1 MLFWGIHL
9 ERLGRQASGESWFH
23 ASGRTEVELEGVVIR
38 LREASSFLPG
48 GIFRVSGARQNP
60 EALRGC
66 LVAVDRMPENS
77 MPGDHMKLSG
87 GWT

>member
-1 MLFWGIHL
+1 MLTAGVGCWMLFWGIHL

-48 GIFRVSGARQNP
+48 GIFRVSWGA
-60 EALRGC
+60 AKSRGSAR
-66 LVAVDRMPENS
+66 VPR
-77 MPGDHMKLSG
+77 G
-87 GWT
+87 G